1 MRREREIERM
11 IRVDHAGE
19 YGARRIYDGQL
30 AVLGPGHPLRGEI
43 QHMSEQEIEHL
54 ETFDKIITERG
65 VRPTALGPFWHG
77 AGFALGAVTALM
89 GEKAAMACTAAVEEV
104 LDDHYKGQVDQLED
118 WDEEPGLRKT
128 IRKFREDEIEHRNTA
143 HAHGAAEAPGYGL
156 LSSAIKSGCR
166 AAIWLSKRI

>member
-30 AVLGPGHPLRGEI
+30 AVLGPDHPLHGEI
-43 QHMSEQEIEHL
+43 RHMSEQEIEHL
-54 ETFDKIITERG
+54 ETFDKIVTERG

-104 LDDHYKGQVDQLED
+104 IDDHYKGQIDRLEN
-118 WDEEPGLRKT
+118 WDAEPELRRT
-128 IRKFREDEIEHRNTA
+128 IQKFREDEIEHRDTA
-143 HAHGAAEAPGYGL
+143 LGHGAADPPGYGL
-156 LSSAIKSGCR
+156 LSATIKTGCR
-166 AAIWLSKRI
+166 AAIWLAKRI